1 MGANRLVHIPG
12 WGDFQVEKIATA
24 MEPIRLGKNQ
34 KGDQEMQEA
43 GGRIVAEADE
53 FRQEL
58 DCENVPDPNRV
69 VVKRTVL
76 SGHPFHVNK
85 RVCTVR
91 FMFFNREDVDW
102 FKPVE
107 LRTKTG
113 RRGHIKDGL
122 GTHGHMK
129 CIFDGQVSQQ
139 DAVLMNLFKRVF
151 PKWTYDPFVAD
162 YNQSANTSMKRAVS
176 QDEMEME

>member
-1 MGANRLVHIPG
+1 MHCGVVASDVAA
-12 WGDFQVEKIATA
+12 ATRVQA
-24 MEPIRLGKNQ
+24 LFAQMAAHMCDISIS
-34 KGDQEMQEA
+34 A
-43 GGRIVAEADE
+43 
-53 FRQEL
+53 
-58 DCENVPDPNRV
+58 DPNRV

-129 CIFDGQVSQQ
+129 CIFDGQVPWINS
-139 DAVLMNLFKRVF
+139 
-151 PKWTYDPFVAD
+151 
-162 YNQSANTSMKRAVS
+162 SG
-176 QDEMEME
+176 